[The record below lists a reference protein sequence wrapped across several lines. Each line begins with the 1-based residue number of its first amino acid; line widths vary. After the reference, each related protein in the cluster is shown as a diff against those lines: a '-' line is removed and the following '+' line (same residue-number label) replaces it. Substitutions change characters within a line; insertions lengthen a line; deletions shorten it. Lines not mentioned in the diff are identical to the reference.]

1 MEKPNFP
8 LLAVDFG
15 EKHFGLALSDPSGST
30 AMLLPELHTSP
41 ALAVEQVVQTAV
53 AYKAQGIVVG
63 APIPLSGQSNSSKAV
78 EHFIG
83 KLKQATLLPIYT
95 FNELL
100 SSKLAGSGKNSHSQA
115 ARIILQGYLDTLN
128 TEHA

>member
-1 MEKPNFP
+1 MEKHNFP

-15 EKHFGLALSDPSGST
+15 EKHFGLALSDPTGSS

-41 ALAVEQVVQTAV
+41 SLAVDLVVQTAV
-53 AYKAQGIVVG
+53 TYKAQGIVVG
-63 APIPLSGQSNSSKAV
+63 MPIPASGQSTSSKAV
-78 EHFIG
+78 EHFVE
-83 KLKQATLLPIYT
+83 KLRGATTLPIYT